1 MRMKLALPLLAL
13 ALSAAA
19 DPPWD
24 WGDPDQWTDS
34 PDFAASKALCRQL
47 EDREPPP
54 ADRPDAATAAS
65 LKDCDSEKLYYG
77 IGMKADPV
85 RARQCAF
92 VEAARQEQGAAF
104 FGRDMLMTIYA
115 NGVGAKRDYD
125 VAIHLACGVQG
136 APMESHGR
144 VMHLAEL
151 KAEESEASDFHF
163 CDDTTSGYASGLC
176 ARHGAR
182 ITDAKRDAALAHL
195 TSSWSTEERKAL
207 ETLWKAHADFVE
219 ASASGE
225 TDLSGTARGAFVVE
239 AEEALKDE
247 FVAILQALS
256 AGKAPRAT
264 AAQARAA
271 DAALNAAYRKL
282 MADTGPEEYP
292 GTVTKD
298 GIRTAQRAWLRYRD
312 AFLAFTA
319 VKFPMISRDTILALV
334 TRKRTE
340 MLSADED

>member
-1 MRMKLALPLLAL
+1 MKLALPLLAL
-13 ALSAAA
+13 ALAAAA

-24 WGDPDQWTDS
+24 WSDPDQWTDS
-34 PDFAASKALCRQL
+34 PDFADSKALCRQL
-47 EDREPPP
+47 KDREPP
-54 ADRPDAATAAS
+54 ASDRPDAATAAS

-77 IGMKADPV
+77 IGVKADPV

-92 VEAARQEQGAAF
+92 VEAGREEQGAAF
-104 FGRDMLMTIYA
+104 SGRDMLMTIYA

-144 VMHLAEL
+144 VMHLAEM
-151 KAEESEASDFHF
+151 KAAKAQEIDFHF
-163 CDDTTSGYASGLC
+163 CDHVTSGYGSGLC
-176 ARHGAR
+176 AMHGAR
-182 ITDAKRDAALAHL
+182 ITGAKRDAALAQI
-195 TSSWSTEERKAL
+195 TSRWSPVERKAFEPL
-207 ETLWKAHADFVE
+207 LKSHAAFVE

-247 FVAILQALS
+247 FVAILRGLS
-256 AGKAPRAT
+256 AGKTPQST
-264 AAQARAA
+264 AAQAKSA

-282 MADTGPEEYP
+282 MAETGADEFP
-292 GTVTKD
+292 GSVTIE
-298 GIRTAQRAWLRYRD
+298 GIRNAQRAWLRYRD
-312 AFLAFTA
+312 AFAAFAA
-319 VKFPMISRDTILALV
+319 VKFPSVSRDTIVALL

-340 MLSADED
+340 MLAGEGD